1 MESARQRHQTRRAI
15 MSDGDFGSGDGGGDD
30 GGGDGGAF
38 DLNNN
43 GSSLDE
49 FVLFAAITEDQR
61 RRKEKRAAKATLSE
75 GKSGARSSGCLL
87 PVAAVMLLLTL
98 SVI

>member
-1 MESARQRHQTRRAI
+1 
-15 MSDGDFGSGDGGGDD
+15 MSDGDFGGGEDGGE
-30 GGGDGGAF
+30 DGGAF

-61 RRKEKRAAKATLSE
+61 RREEKRTAKATLTE
-75 GKSGARSSGCLL
+75 GKSGARASGCLL
-87 PVAAVMLLLTL
+87 PVAAIALLLTL
-98 SVI
+98 FTI

>member
-1 MESARQRHQTRRAI
+1 
-15 MSDGDFGSGDGGGDD
+15 MSDGDF

-49 FVLFAAITEDQR
+49 FVLFAAITENQR
-61 RRKEKRAAKATLSE
+61 RSEEKRAAKATLSA
-75 GKSGARSSGCLL
+75 GKSGARASGCLL
-87 PVAAVMLLLTL
+87 PVAAVLLLLTL
-98 SVI
+98 FAI

>member
-1 MESARQRHQTRRAI
+1 MG
-15 MSDGDFGSGDGGGDD
+15 DGDFGGGDD
-30 GGGDGGAF
+30 GGEDGGAL

-61 RRKEKRAAKATLSE
+61 RREEKRTAKATLTE
-75 GKSGARSSGCLL
+75 GKSGARASGCLL
-87 PVAAVMLLLTL
+87 PVAAIALLLTL
-98 SVI
+98 FTI

>member
-1 MESARQRHQTRRAI
+1 
-15 MSDGDFGSGDGGGDD
+15 MSDGDFGGGDD
-30 GGGDGGAF
+30 GGQDGGAF

-61 RRKEKRAAKATLSE
+61 RREEKRTAKATLSQ
-75 GKSGARSSGCLL
+75 GKSGARASGCLL
-87 PVAAVMLLLTL
+87 PVAAIALLLALFT
-98 SVI
+98 I

>member
-1 MESARQRHQTRRAI
+1 
-15 MSDGDFGSGDGGGDD
+15 MSDGDFGGGDD
-30 GGGDGGAF
+30 GGQDGGAF

-61 RRKEKRAAKATLSE
+61 RREEKRTAKATLSE
-75 GKSGARSSGCLL
+75 GKSGARTSGCLL
-87 PVAAVMLLLTL
+87 PVAAIALLLALFT
-98 SVI
+98 I

>member
-1 MESARQRHQTRRAI
+1 
-15 MSDGDFGSGDGGGDD
+15 MSDGDFGGGDD
-30 GGGDGGAF
+30 GGEDGGSF

-61 RRKEKRAAKATLSE
+61 RREEKRTAKATLSE
-75 GKSGARSSGCLL
+75 GKSGARASGCLL
-87 PVAAVMLLLTL
+87 PVAAIALLLALFT
-98 SVI
+98 I

>member
-1 MESARQRHQTRRAI
+1 
-15 MSDGDFGSGDGGGDD
+15 MSDGDFGGGDD
-30 GGGDGGAF
+30 GGQDGGAF

-61 RRKEKRAAKATLSE
+61 RREEKRTAKATLSE
-75 GKSGARSSGCLL
+75 GKSGARASGCLL
-87 PVAAVMLLLTL
+87 PVAAIALLLALFT
-98 SVI
+98 I